1 MKSMSAESI
10 LEQQV
15 QSKKHVVLLN
25 HEVCANNLHV
35 GTLLLI
41 YFTTLRA
48 FCCTIYFL
56 FYCDCH
62 ATHSTR
68 DHAWSALCM
77 RRKISTWETTIELIC
92 TPWLSY
98 VRKFLHLRLDS
109 YINAVLQKY
118 DCRITCCLAF
128 VTYDINPF
136 IHFYAYQA
144 HNMSMSRWL

>member
-1 MKSMSAESI
+1 MFNRDPTYLQLSSLRNRCRLNVFLNNRYM
-10 LEQQV
+10 V

-68 DHAWSALCM
+68 DYAWSASCM
-77 RRKISTWETTIELIC
+77 RRKISTWETTMELIC

-98 VRKFLHLRLDS
+98 VRICLHLTLKCS
-109 YINAVLQKY
+109 FTKI
-118 DCRITCCLAF
+118 
-128 VTYDINPF
+128 
-136 IHFYAYQA
+136 
-144 HNMSMSRWL
+144 WL